1 MKPLLSTLTILLAAL
16 FLSLAAGQE
25 APATIALPDGFRP
38 EGIAAGEGNTIYA
51 GSLADG
57 AIYQADVST
66 GEGSVAVPG
75 EEGRVTAGLA
85 FDERSGYLYAAGA
98 RTGSVYVFDPEAGT
112 LLATFSLTDGD
123 TFVNDAVIS
132 GDSVYITDSGRE
144 VLYEL
149 ALGPDGALPE
159 GDAAVSE
166 LALTGDFTADPDAF
180 NANGIEVAADG
191 TLIIVKA
198 GTGELFTVDPETGE
212 TALIDLGGETVVNG
226 DGLLL
231 DGSTLYVVQNMKN
244 QIAVVQLA
252 DDLSSGEITGTLTS
266 PDFDIPTTVAEI
278 DGALYLVNARFGTEM
293 TADTTYDIVRVE
305 P

>member
-1 MKPLLSTLTILLAAL
+1 MT
-16 FLSLAAGQE
+16 
-25 APATIALPDGFRP
+25 
-38 EGIAAGEGNTIYA
+38 
-51 GSLADG
+51 
-57 AIYQADVST
+57 V
-66 GEGSVAVPG
+66 
-75 EEGRVTAGLA
+75 GLA
-85 FDERSGYLYAAGA
+85 FDERSGYLYAAGGM
-98 RTGSVYVFDPEAGT
+98 TGNAYAFDPEAGT
-112 LLATFSLTDGD
+112 LLATFPLTDGG

-132 GDSVYITDSGRE
+132 GDSVYFTDSGRE

-149 ALGPDGALPE
+149 ALGADGALPE
-159 GDAAVSE
+159 GDSAVSK

-180 NANGIEVAADG
+180 NANGIVAAEDG
-191 TLIIVKA
+191 TLIIVKS

-231 DGSTLYVVQNMKN
+231 DGNTLYVVQNMMN
-244 QIAVVQLA
+244 QVAVVQLS

-266 PDFDIPTTVAEI
+266 PDFDIPTTAAEI
-278 DGALYLVNARFGTEM
+278 DGTLYFVNARFGTEM